1 MRIKAIR
8 IDVTKITKDRLYVGK
23 TGAKYLDAIAMEL
36 DEPDRF
42 GNTWMIVESVT
53 KEERMAGKRGPIL
66 GNMKDIVGKASP
78 NPTPAQRQPA
88 SPESESP
95 IDRED
100 SVPF

>member
-36 DEPDRF
+36 DQPDQY
-42 GNTWMIVESVT
+42 GNTWRIVESVT
-53 KEERMAGKRGPIL
+53 KEERAAGKRGPIL
-66 GNMKDIVGKASP
+66 GNMKDIVGKASQKP
-78 NPTPAQRQPA
+78 APAQRQPA

-95 IDRED
+95 IDQD
-100 SVPF
+100 DVPF

>member
-1 MRIKAIR
+1 MRLKAIR

-53 KEERMAGKRGPIL
+53 KEERAAGKRGPIL

-78 NPTPAQRQPA
+78 KQAAAQMRPDAQ
-88 SPESESP
+88 ESESP
-95 IDRED
+95 IDRD
-100 SVPF
+100 GVPF